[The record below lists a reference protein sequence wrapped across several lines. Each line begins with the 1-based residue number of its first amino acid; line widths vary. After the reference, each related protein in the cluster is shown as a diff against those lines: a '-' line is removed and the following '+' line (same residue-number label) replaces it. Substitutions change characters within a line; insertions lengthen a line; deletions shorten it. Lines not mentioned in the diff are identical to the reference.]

1 MHNRRYTASLILQI
15 TYGRRLPK
23 CKLFLNLVK
32 PRLTRIK
39 VECDEIRKIFEVLV
53 RFGQIR
59 RPGQWLVDSFPSLAN
74 FPPFDLVSNWRQFGK
89 ECHLKDSKVWMEF
102 WTQMCEEI
110 KAGIAPHSFGKG
122 FVNSNWAEK
131 GLDELQAA
139 YVLGTMIEAGSE
151 TTSVQLNNTL
161 VGILSRGQEVMKAA
175 HEELDRVI
183 GSSRTPTFD
192 DEKNL
197 PYIRAMVKEVNRW
210 RFVNKFG
217 TNHYATEDGW
227 YKDYFIPKG
236 TVVMINIWGL
246 QYDPK
251 RFAEPEK
258 VRHV

>member
-1 MHNRRYTASLILQI
+1 MVVDYPNVSHFLI
-15 TYGRRLPK
+15 
-23 CKLFLNLVK
+23 LVK
-32 PRLTRIK
+32 PCLTRMK

-102 WTQMCEEI
+102 WTQMCREI
-110 KAGIAPHSFGKG
+110 DAGTAPHSFGKG

-161 VGILSRGQEVMKAA
+161 VGILSRGQEVVKAA
-175 HEELDRVI
+175 HEELDRVV
-183 GSSRTPTFD
+183 GNSRTPTFD

-227 YKDYFIPKG
+227 YKGYFIPKG
-236 TVVMINIWGL
+236 AVVMINIWGL

-251 RFAEPEK
+251 RFPEPEK
-258 VRHV
+258 VRHVYTALYNRKN